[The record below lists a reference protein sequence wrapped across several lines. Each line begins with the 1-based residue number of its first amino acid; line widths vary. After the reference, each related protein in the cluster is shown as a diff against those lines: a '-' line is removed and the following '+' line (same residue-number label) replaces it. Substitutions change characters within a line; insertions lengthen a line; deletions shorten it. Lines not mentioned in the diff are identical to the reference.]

1 MCLMHEID
9 TTTTEAFG
17 ERLLGMLNGGALAVM
32 LSIGHRTGLLD
43 TMAAMPPSDSRSIAG
58 AAGLDERYVR
68 EWLGA
73 MATGGI
79 IDIHSNGDTS
89 NGDALLYHLPAA
101 HAACLT
107 RAAGADNMGVFTQY
121 IGLLGGVE
129 DNVLRC
135 FENGGGVPY
144 SAYTRFHDV
153 MAEDS
158 GQSVLTSLLD
168 AILPLAPELTARLHR
183 GIDVL
188 DVGCGMGRAANAM
201 ARAFP
206 RSRFTGLDL
215 SESAISAARDE
226 ARSSG
231 NGNVRF
237 SVRDLTTFDVDAQ
250 EERYDLITSFDA
262 IHDQARPD
270 RVLAGIYRALRPEGV
285 YLMQDIAASSDVRRN
300 LDHPIAPFLYT
311 VSTMHCMSVSL
322 AQGGMGLGTMWGR
335 EKAEEMLHEAGFADI
350 EIHSLPHDV
359 QNDYWVI
366 RK

>member
-1 MCLMHEID
+1 MCLMHQMD
-9 TTTTEAFG
+9 MTKAEAFG

-43 TMAAMPPSDSRSIAG
+43 TMSELPPADSRSIAD

-79 IDIHSNGDTS
+79 VEIHPNGGTPHY
-89 NGDALLYHLPAA
+89 ALPAE

-121 IGLLGGVE
+121 IGLLGAVE
-129 DNVLRC
+129 DQVLQC
-135 FENGGGVPY
+135 FESGGGVPY
-144 SAYTRFHDV
+144 SAYRRFHDV

-158 GQSVLTSLLD
+158 GQTVLSSLLD
-168 AILPLAPELTARLHR
+168 GILPLAPGLTEHLHR

-188 DVGCGMGRAANAM
+188 DVGCGMGRALNAM

-206 RSRFTGLDL
+206 HSRFTGLDL
-215 SESAISAARDE
+215 SEQAIAAAQAE
-226 ARSSG
+226 ASEQG

-237 SVRDLTTFDVDAQ
+237 ATRDLTSFDDDAPEQ
-250 EERYDLITSFDA
+250 RYDLITSFDA

-270 RVLAGIYRALRPEGV
+270 RVLAGIHRALRPGGV
-285 YLMQDIAASSDVRRN
+285 YLMQDIAASSDVQRN
-300 LDHPIAPFLYT
+300 LEHPIAPFLYT
-311 VSTMHCMSVSL
+311 VSTMHCMTVSL

-335 EKAEEMLHEAGFADI
+335 ERAQEMLRAAGFTDI
-350 EIHSLPHDV
+350 ELHSLPHDI
-359 QNDYWVI
+359 QNDYYVI